1 MKKLITNKMQRE
13 IKFRGLRTDGK
24 GWVIGVPFFIH
35 AERKSFMIYNCKSGN
50 LTQEDSIFDGYEVDR
65 KSVGQFTGLKDKNGV
80 DIYEGDVLKES
91 NTGIFEVVWCNK
103 YAKFKLDC
111 TRVCEYIQYPEWN
124 RGIEMEIIGNI
135 HENPELLNS

>member
-1 MKKLITNKMQRE
+1 MQRE

-24 GWVIGVPFFIH
+24 GWVYGSVV
-35 AERKSFMIYNCKSGN
+35 YGLSGKCYIFKGCDIEPEEDDC
-50 LTQEDSIFDGYEVDR
+50 LTVTPE
-65 KSVGQFTGLKDKNGV
+65 SVGQFTGLKDKNGV

-135 HENPELLNS
+135 HENPELL